1 MKTLLKLSVLTAV
14 VFIAVTT
21 TTFAATTVR
30 VGEPSPNDACKK
42 TRTCSGVCEYTCT
55 DSLTTDKCAAF
66 KEVCRVGTGSVT
78 GTIVKDGDVYTCKV
92 TVKRGT
98 LLQCPNLPPRM
109 GPVISLNDG
118 ATSTTSAAPS
128 TGATT
133 TRPALEALQQKLN
146 LLLYVQSVFS
156 SLPTSYTAS
165 PSFLQAINMIMGL

>member
-1 MKTLLKLSVLTAV
+1 
-14 VFIAVTT
+14 
-21 TTFAATTVR
+21 
-30 VGEPSPNDACKK
+30 
-42 TRTCSGVCEYTCT
+42 
-55 DSLTTDKCAAF
+55 
-66 KEVCRVGTGSVT
+66 
-78 GTIVKDGDVYTCKV
+78 VKFFGDVYTCKV

-165 PSFLQAINMIMGL
+165 PSFLQAINMIMKL